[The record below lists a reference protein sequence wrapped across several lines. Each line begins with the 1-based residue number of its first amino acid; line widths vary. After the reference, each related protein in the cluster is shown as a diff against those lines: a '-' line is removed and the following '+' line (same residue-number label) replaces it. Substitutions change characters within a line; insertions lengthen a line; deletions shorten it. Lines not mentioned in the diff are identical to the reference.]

1 MTLALHTNYACKKTF
16 GNSLFQRSFIFF
28 ISFLLLFFFSCKTTN
43 STYTVSPLTYDE
55 LLPFSPE
62 GIDWQ
67 NVGEGIDWQNVGEG
81 IDWQNVGEG
90 IDWQNVGEGIDS
102 FAFSNRTNAISYTIV
117 RINLESPHLEIVT
130 LKSSNKWQNSCSV
143 KSFAKKS
150 DALVAINT
158 SPFHIKNS
166 ILPWSKGIA
175 IGLVISEKKVLVE
188 PNETYSALAFYRDE
202 NSGFW
207 SAKIFDRQTDVFQEE
222 KLPCEASGGFWTILR
237 DGKIRMFGNS
247 RDCRSAVATSD
258 SGKTLYVFAGKNL
271 TYGECAL
278 IFERLGCE
286 VAMQF
291 DGGSSSQLVVRG
303 KNTVYQTI
311 PRRVVAIVGFR
322 LIP

>member
-55 LLPFSPE
+55 LLPFSP
-62 GIDWQ
+62 
-67 NVGEGIDWQNVGEG
+67 
-81 IDWQNVGEG
+81 EG

>member
-62 GIDWQ
+62 
-67 NVGEGIDWQNVGEG
+67 E
-81 IDWQNVGEG
+81 

-117 RINLESPHLEIVT
+117 RINLESPHLEITT
-130 LKSSNKWQNSCSV
+130 LKSSNRWQNSCSV

-158 SPFHIKNS
+158 SPFHIKNY

>member
-62 GIDWQ
+62 
-67 NVGEGIDWQNVGEG
+67 E
-81 IDWQNVGEG
+81 

-158 SPFHIKNS
+158 SPFHIKNY

-222 KLPCEASGGFWTILR
+222 KLPCEAFGGFWTILR

>member
-28 ISFLLLFFFSCKTTN
+28 ISFLLLFFFSCKTIN

-62 GIDWQ
+62 
-67 NVGEGIDWQNVGEG
+67 E
-81 IDWQNVGEG
+81 

-158 SPFHIKNS
+158 SPFHIKNY

>member
-62 GIDWQ
+62 
-67 NVGEGIDWQNVGEG
+67 E
-81 IDWQNVGEG
+81 

-130 LKSSNKWQNSCSV
+130 LKSSNRWQNSCSV

-291 DGGSSSQLVVRG
+291 DGGSSSQLVVCG

>member
-62 GIDWQ
+62 
-67 NVGEGIDWQNVGEG
+67 E
-81 IDWQNVGEG
+81 

-130 LKSSNKWQNSCSV
+130 LKSSNRWQNSCSV

-158 SPFHIKNS
+158 SPFHIKNY

>member
-1 MTLALHTNYACKKTF
+1 M
-16 GNSLFQRSFIFF
+16 
-28 ISFLLLFFFSCKTTN
+28 
-43 STYTVSPLTYDE
+43 TYDE

-62 GIDWQ
+62 
-67 NVGEGIDWQNVGEG
+67 E
-81 IDWQNVGEG
+81 

-130 LKSSNKWQNSCSV
+130 LKSSNRWQNSCSV

-158 SPFHIKNS
+158 SPFHIKNY

>member
-62 GIDWQ
+62 
-67 NVGEGIDWQNVGEG
+67 E
-81 IDWQNVGEG
+81 

-117 RINLESPHLEIVT
+117 RINLENPHLEIVT

-158 SPFHIKNS
+158 SPFHIKNY

>member
-43 STYTVSPLTYDE
+43 STYTVSPLTSNE

-62 GIDWQ
+62 
-67 NVGEGIDWQNVGEG
+67 E
-81 IDWQNVGEG
+81 

-117 RINLESPHLEIVT
+117 RINLESPHLEITT
-130 LKSSNKWQNSCSV
+130 LKSSNRWQNSC
-143 KSFAKKS
+143 
-150 DALVAINT
+150 

>member
-28 ISFLLLFFFSCKTTN
+28 IFLPLLVFFSCKTTN

-62 GIDWQ
+62 
-67 NVGEGIDWQNVGEG
+67 E
-81 IDWQNVGEG
+81 

-130 LKSSNKWQNSCSV
+130 LKSSNRWQNSCSV

-158 SPFHIKNS
+158 SPFHIKNY

>member
-62 GIDWQ
+62 
-67 NVGEGIDWQNVGEG
+67 E
-81 IDWQNVGEG
+81 

-102 FAFSNRTNAISYTIV
+102 FSFSNRTNAISYTIV

-130 LKSSNKWQNSCSV
+130 LKSSNRWQNSCSV

-158 SPFHIKNS
+158 SPFHIKNY

>member
-43 STYTVSPLTYDE
+43 STYTVSPLTSNE

-62 GIDWQ
+62 
-67 NVGEGIDWQNVGEG
+67 E
-81 IDWQNVGEG
+81 

-117 RINLESPHLEIVT
+117 RINLESPHLEITT
-130 LKSSNKWQNSCSV
+130 LKSSNRWQNSCSV

>member
-62 GIDWQ
+62 
-67 NVGEGIDWQNVGEG
+67 E
-81 IDWQNVGEG
+81 

-130 LKSSNKWQNSCSV
+130 LKSSNRWQNSCSV

-150 DALVAINT
+150 DTLVAINT

>member
-43 STYTVSPLTYDE
+43 STYTVSPLTSNE

-62 GIDWQ
+62 
-67 NVGEGIDWQNVGEG
+67 E
-81 IDWQNVGEG
+81 

-117 RINLESPHLEIVT
+117 RINLESPHLEITT
-130 LKSSNKWQNSCSV
+130 LKSSNRWQNSCSV

-158 SPFHIKNS
+158 SPFHIKNY

-291 DGGSSSQLVVRG
+291 DGGSSSQLVVCG

>member
-62 GIDWQ
+62 
-67 NVGEGIDWQNVGEG
+67 E
-81 IDWQNVGEG
+81 

-130 LKSSNKWQNSCSV
+130 LKSSNRWQNSCSV

-291 DGGSSSQLVVRG
+291 DGGSSSQLVVHG

>member
-1 MTLALHTNYACKKTF
+1 M
-16 GNSLFQRSFIFF
+16 
-28 ISFLLLFFFSCKTTN
+28 
-43 STYTVSPLTYDE
+43 TYDE

-62 GIDWQ
+62 
-67 NVGEGIDWQNVGEG
+67 E
-81 IDWQNVGEG
+81 

-117 RINLESPHLEIVT
+117 RINLESPRLEIVT
-130 LKSSNKWQNSCSV
+130 LKSSNRWQNSCSV

-158 SPFHIKNS
+158 SPFHIKNY

-222 KLPCEASGGFWTILR
+222 KLPYEASGGFWTILR

>member
-62 GIDWQ
+62 
-67 NVGEGIDWQNVGEG
+67 E
-81 IDWQNVGEG
+81 

-130 LKSSNKWQNSCSV
+130 LKSSNRWQNSCSV

>member
-62 GIDWQ
+62 
-67 NVGEGIDWQNVGEG
+67 E
-81 IDWQNVGEG
+81 

-117 RINLESPHLEIVT
+117 RINLESPRLEIVT
-130 LKSSNKWQNSCSV
+130 LKSSNRWQNSCSV
-143 KSFAKKS
+143 KSFVKKS

-158 SPFHIKNS
+158 SPFHIKNY